1 MDKDI
6 MIEHLSF
13 LCDKWKELVD
23 YLEKEIKGL
32 ETENENLQS
41 EIEARDDAFEDI
53 MQEML
58 NEPLPETKPGTF
70 TMRQIAETGNEAAI
84 WKFKYEECRK
94 DLKAADNENKFIRE
108 QIQKLNFSI
117 NPKTTTNYPSNK

>member
-6 MIEHLSF
+6 IISHLTF

-32 ETENENLQS
+32 ETENENLQN

-53 MQEML
+53 CNDWL
-58 NEPLPETKPGTF
+58 NEPIGYNPPPAMKDGPF
-70 TMRQIAETGNEAAI
+70 TLREIDRLKMEVDL
-84 WKFKYEECRK
+84 WKMKFEEK
-94 DLKAADNENKFIRE
+94 DLDCKASINENKFIRE

-117 NPKTTTNYPSNK
+117 NPKTVK